1 MCVCVC
7 VLCVCVC
14 VCVCAC
20 VCLCVHACV
29 CVCVGTVLTLSFQK
43 LLFKES
49 APFHIL
55 ITSYQL
61 VSSH

>member
-1 MCVCVC
+1 MQ
-7 VLCVCVC
+7 LYMYMYIGS
-14 VCVCAC
+14 
-20 VCLCVHACV
+20 
-29 CVCVGTVLTLSFQK
+29 VGVETSIPPSLYDIASIAFIPQK

-61 VSSH
+61 VSS